1 MVTTIGGKMTP
12 AGSGRTGNGVDWG
25 VLVMRTPIDTCKCK
39 GVNLRRS
46 PDIPPPIA
54 ANASGGGCGP
64 EVDGS
69 EGAPR
74 SPCLSP
80 RRQRGAIGSCE
91 QGIGGAAQHE
101 VGGGEG
107 VGLAHAQ
114 GDVVS
119 GPRAEPPQGRE
130 RQIGRAHV

>member
-1 MVTTIGGKMTP
+1 MVTTIVGKMTP
-12 AGSGRTGNGVDWG
+12 AGSGRTGNVVDWV

-80 RRQRGAIGSCE
+80 RRQRGAIGRSEEHTSELQSLMRNSYAVFCLKKKTTHTE
-91 QGIGGAAQHE
+91 
-101 VGGGEG
+101 
-107 VGLAHAQ
+107 
-114 GDVVS
+114 
-119 GPRAEPPQGRE
+119 
-130 RQIGRAHV
+130 